1 MLSTWI
7 LMCPTDV
14 FFTYPQAQCTTPHRI
29 KQFSYFLV
37 SNCGSILHGPSG
49 SFQSTNFPNN
59 YLSDEYCTW
68 KVQVP
73 LGKKVR
79 LEFEEFRTEENK
91 DFVLIYDSGKTDP
104 IIGFSGVKDKP
115 RAITSSGNS
124 IRVRFISNGENANN
138 GFKVAY
144 KQTGE
149 CRPVGIDSL
158 SIGIGEKW
166 TLLERPTLANALAVF
181 YFVKELATFIKQ
193 FSTFGY
199 PSHQMIFALARLLV
213 TLTNFSFVFDRL
225 RRNSCHWFRWNS
237 FSWLSKRLPSKSE
250 LYLVDFYCQ

>member
-1 MLSTWI
+1 
-7 LMCPTDV
+7 MCPTDV

-29 KQFSYFLV
+29 KQFSNFLV

-124 IRVRFISNGENANN
+124 IRVRFISNGENVNN

-149 CRPVGIDSL
+149 WALIGFSICEWALIGFLYEWGKVVVVG
-158 SIGIGEKW
+158 E
-166 TLLERPTLANALAVF
+166 ANTS
-181 YFVKELATFIKQ
+181 YCTC
-193 FSTFGY
+193 
-199 PSHQMIFALARLLV
+199 RLLFCQRTCNLYQTV
-213 TLTNFSFVFDRL
+213 LYI
-225 RRNSCHWFRWNS
+225 
-237 FSWLSKRLPSKSE
+237 RLPHHPDDIRVSSVVS
-250 LYLVDFYCQ
+250 YSY